1 MSPDLVVLFFLGGPV
16 RCSIDQVCARVAVCP
31 VLTRLPPVGAIFLFL
46 RRGEAGLHEARSLL
60 SISLSDACFV
70 AEQMM
75 CAWAGTHGQ
84 RGIPGGR
91 SMGQPHATDAW
102 TGADPK

>member
-1 MSPDLVVLFFLGGPV
+1 MSPDLVVLFFLGGAV
-16 RCSIDQVCARVAVCP
+16 QCFIDQVCARVAVCP

-46 RRGEAGLHEARSLL
+46 RRGEARLHEARNL
-60 SISLSDACFV
+60 SIRLSDACFV

-84 RGIPGGR
+84 RGTKRQVDGLI
-91 SMGQPHATDAW
+91 HATDACHR
-102 TGADPK
+102 TGYRK